1 MSCCPGGEARRL
13 GFPARRPFI
22 PVAESLP
29 REHASA
35 QPHPAPPRGD
45 GARGTLAAPPPRA
58 QPSSRLRMAP
68 RTARVGTP
76 RPRRWGEPLV
86 PRTHTAGWRKLEGL
100 VQGSGVGKYPGPF
113 TPERNSG
120 GTRGTERYPGAH
132 SREVC
137 AQSALPSKTWRRTVF
152 LFSGGKREGTRLAL
166 PQAGWSFL
174 WRRLRTPS
182 AGCRQ
187 PGAPAGISGGAVGE
201 AATRAPGHALPPLL
215 WLLAATIP
223 PPA

>member
-100 VQGSGVGKYPGPF
+100 VRGSRVGKYPGPF
-113 TPERNSG
+113 TPPERNSG
-120 GTRGTERYPGAH
+120 GYPRDGEIPG
-132 SREVC
+132 S
-137 AQSALPSKTWRRTVF
+137 AQPRAALQLIAKKTVF
-152 LFSGGKREGTRLAL
+152 PGTQQDPPISAEVQAVTVDPSFT
-166 PQAGWSFL
+166 PQEM
-174 WRRLRTPS
+174 T
-182 AGCRQ
+182 
-187 PGAPAGISGGAVGE
+187 
-201 AATRAPGHALPPLL
+201 
-215 WLLAATIP
+215 
-223 PPA
+223 